1 MCVCCCR
8 DLACT
13 CLRCFA
19 VSCVHVFLKF
29 CCLLTLSLALLPSQT
44 LIFRTIDSFQNQSG
58 FSGRHR
64 GGTLDPAAVRTANLG
79 ISVLHPNTLWGLAEA
94 P

>member
-1 MCVCCCR
+1 MCV
-8 DLACT
+8 L
-13 CLRCFA
+13 LQG
-19 VSCVHVFLKF
+19 SGVHVSALF
-29 CCLLTLSLALLPSQT
+29 CCFLCSRLFKVLLPFNALRRSASVPDSH
-44 LIFRTIDSFQNQSG
+44 FRRIDSFQNQSG